1 MRKTWGAIAL
11 ATAATLALA
20 ACGSATASDATSGTA
35 SSGVAAST
43 GAVTTL
49 TIGASPVPQAQIL
62 QFVQDNLAKGAG
74 LNLKIVTFDDYVLPN
89 TSLAEGEL
97 DANYFQHLPYYE
109 SQVKAQGFK
118 FDHFAGIHIEPL
130 AVYSSKFKKIADV
143 PDGAKLGITNDPGNQ
158 ARALELL
165 VKNGLLTLKDTG
177 DTLPTLL
184 DIATNPKNFQFVE
197 AAPEQLVRSLQ
208 DVDLAI
214 INGNYALEA
223 GLNPAK
229 DSLLLESGVDNPYA
243 NFLAVRAEDKT
254 NPAIV
259 KLDGLL
265 HSAEVK
271 AFIEKQWPDGGV
283 LAAF

>member
-20 ACGSATASDATSGTA
+20 ACGSAGASDATS
-35 SSGVAAST
+35 AST
-43 GAVTTL
+43 AGPSAGAVTTL

-89 TSLAEGEL
+89 TSLAEGEI

-130 AVYSSKFKKIADV
+130 AVYSSKYKKIADV

-158 ARALELL
+158 ARALDLL

-184 DIATNPKNFQFVE
+184 DIATNPKSFQFVE

-214 INGNYALEA
+214 INGNYALDA
-223 GLNPAK
+223 GLNPTK
-229 DSLLLESGVDNPYA
+229 DSLLIESGIDNPYA

-259 KLDGLL
+259 TLDGLL
-265 HSAEVK
+265 HSPEVK

-283 LAAF
+283 LPAF

>member
-20 ACGSATASDATSGTA
+20 ACGSATASDATSASTA
-35 SSGVAAST
+35 AASA

-130 AVYSSKFKKIADV
+130 AVYSSKYKKIADV

-158 ARALELL
+158 ARALDLL
-165 VKNGLLTLKDTG
+165 VNNGLLTLKDTG

-214 INGNYALEA
+214 INGNYALDA
-223 GLNPAK
+223 GLNPTK
-229 DSLLLESGVDNPYA
+229 DSLLIESGVDNPYA

-259 KLDGLL
+259 TLDGLL
-265 HSAEVK
+265 HSPEVK
-271 AFIEKQWPDGGV
+271 AFIDKQWPDGGV
-283 LAAF
+283 LPAF

>member
-11 ATAATLALA
+11 AAAATLALA
-20 ACGSATASDATSGTA
+20 ACGSATASDATSASTA
-35 SSGVAAST
+35 AAST

-130 AVYSSKFKKIADV
+130 AVYSSKYKKIADV

-214 INGNYALEA
+214 INGNYALDA
-223 GLNPAK
+223 GLNPTK
-229 DSLLLESGVDNPYA
+229 DSLLIESGVDNPYA

-283 LAAF
+283 LPAF

>member
-11 ATAATLALA
+11 AAAATLALA
-20 ACGSATASDATSGTA
+20 ACGSATASDATSASTA
-35 SSGVAAST
+35 AAPT

-130 AVYSSKFKKIADV
+130 AVYSSKYKKIADV

-184 DIATNPKNFQFVE
+184 DIATNPKNLQFVE

-214 INGNYALEA
+214 INGNYALDA
-223 GLNPAK
+223 GLNPTK
-229 DSLLLESGVDNPYA
+229 DSLLIESGVDNPYA

-265 HSAEVK
+265 HSPEVK

-283 LAAF
+283 LPAF

>member
-20 ACGSATASDATSGTA
+20 ACGSATASDATSASTA
-35 SSGVAAST
+35 AASA

-130 AVYSSKFKKIADV
+130 AVYSSKYKKIADV

-158 ARALELL
+158 ARALDLL
-165 VKNGLLTLKDTG
+165 VNNGLLTLKDTG

-214 INGNYALEA
+214 INGNYALDA
-223 GLNPAK
+223 GLNPTK

-259 KLDGLL
+259 RLDGLL
-265 HSAEVK
+265 HSPEVK

-283 LAAF
+283 LPAF

>member
-20 ACGSATASDATSGTA
+20 ACGSATASDTTSASAAAA
-35 SSGVAAST
+35 SS

-130 AVYSSKFKKIADV
+130 AVYSSKYKKIGDV

-165 VKNGLLTLKDTG
+165 VKNNLLTLKDTG
-177 DTLPTLL
+177 DALPTLL
-184 DIATNPKNFQFVE
+184 DIATNPKNLEFVE
-197 AAPEQLVRSLQ
+197 TAPEQLVRSLQ

-214 INGNYALEA
+214 INGNFALDA
-223 GLNPAK
+223 GLNPTN
-229 DSLLLESGVDNPYA
+229 DSLLIESGVDNPYA

-259 KLDGLL
+259 TLDGLL
-265 HSAEVK
+265 HSPEVK

-283 LAAF
+283 LPAF

>member
-20 ACGSATASDATSGTA
+20 ACGSATTSDATS
-35 SSGVAAST
+35 AST
-43 GAVTTL
+43 AGASAGAVTRL

-130 AVYSSKFKKIADV
+130 AVYSSKYKKIADV

-158 ARALELL
+158 ARALDLL

-214 INGNYALEA
+214 INGNFALEG
-223 GLNPAK
+223 GLNPTK
-229 DSLLLESGVDNPYA
+229 DSLLIESGVDNPYA

-265 HSAEVK
+265 HSPEVK

>member
-1 MRKTWGAIAL
+1 MRKTWVAIAL

-20 ACGSATASDATSGTA
+20 ACGSATASDATSASTA
-35 SSGVAAST
+35 AASA

-130 AVYSSKFKKIADV
+130 AVYSSKYKKIADV

-158 ARALELL
+158 ARALDLL
-165 VKNGLLTLKDTG
+165 VNNGLLTLKDTG

-214 INGNYALEA
+214 INGNYALDA
-223 GLNPAK
+223 GLNPTK

-259 KLDGLL
+259 RLDGLL
-265 HSAEVK
+265 HSPEVK

-283 LAAF
+283 LPAF

>member
-11 ATAATLALA
+11 AAAATLALA
-20 ACGSATASDATSGTA
+20 ACGSATASDATSASTA
-35 SSGVAAST
+35 AATT

-130 AVYSSKFKKIADV
+130 AVYSSKYKKIADV

-184 DIATNPKNFQFVE
+184 DIATNPKNLQFVE

-214 INGNYALEA
+214 INGNYALDA
-223 GLNPAK
+223 GLNPTK
-229 DSLLLESGVDNPYA
+229 DSLLIESGVDNPYA

-265 HSAEVK
+265 HSPEVK

-283 LAAF
+283 LPAF

>member
-11 ATAATLALA
+11 AAAATLALA
-20 ACGSATASDATSGTA
+20 ACGSATASDATS
-35 SSGVAAST
+35 AST
-43 GAVTTL
+43 AAATTAAVTTL

-130 AVYSSKFKKIADV
+130 AVYSSKYKKIADV

-184 DIATNPKNFQFVE
+184 DIATNPKNLQFVE

-214 INGNYALEA
+214 INGNYALDA
-223 GLNPAK
+223 GLNPTK
-229 DSLLLESGVDNPYA
+229 DSLLIESGVDNPYA

-265 HSAEVK
+265 HSPEVK

>member
-11 ATAATLALA
+11 AAAATLALA
-20 ACGSATASDATSGTA
+20 ACGSATASDATSASTA
-35 SSGVAAST
+35 AATT

-130 AVYSSKFKKIADV
+130 AVYSSKYKKIADV

-214 INGNYALEA
+214 INGNYALDA
-223 GLNPAK
+223 GLNPTK
-229 DSLLLESGVDNPYA
+229 DSLLIESGVDNPYA

-265 HSAEVK
+265 HSPEVK

-283 LAAF
+283 LPAF